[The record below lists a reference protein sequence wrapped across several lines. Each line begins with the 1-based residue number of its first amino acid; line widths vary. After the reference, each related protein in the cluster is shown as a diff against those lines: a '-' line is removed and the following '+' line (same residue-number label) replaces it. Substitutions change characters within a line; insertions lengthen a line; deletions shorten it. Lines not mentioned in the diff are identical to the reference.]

1 MNKKYLVLLAATS
14 FTLLLGACHAS
25 ENTSSGNQTVST
37 TVAMA
42 KVVYYDM
49 DGKTELDKKEVST
62 IAEALEYIPKKEG
75 YEFEGWYVKPD
86 LSKKLVEEMELHSEM
101 KLYAGF
107 SKYVEDMRSFLILG
121 NGKSELLKSSNWG
134 GNITEAHKMKKEDV
148 KGANLYKLTAKLEEG
163 DEFQFAIN
171 GKWENQRGYG
181 YVTVAEKDGV
191 AYFQNSGGL
200 GDVAIK
206 RANIKVAKS
215 GTYTFTLK
223 THPAEDTYATE
234 DPNYSDLKKESFNT
248 NPFDS
253 ITWEFSEE

>member
-1 MNKKYLVLLAATS
+1 MKKYLVLLAATGL
-14 FTLLLGACHAS
+14 TLSLGACRAS
-25 ENTSSGNQTVST
+25 ENSKNGSQNYPEK
-37 TVAMA
+37 VAVA

-49 DGKTELDKKEVST
+49 DGKTELEKKEAKST
-62 IAEALEYIPKKEG
+62 KEALEYMPQKEG

-86 LSKKLVEEMELHSEM
+86 LSKKLVEGIELQSDM

-107 SKYVEDMRSFLILG
+107 SKYQEDVRSFVILG
-121 NGKSELLKSSNWG
+121 NGKSEVLKSSNWG
-134 GNITEAHKMKKEDV
+134 AVITDAHKMIKEDA
-148 KGANLYKLTAKLEEG
+148 KNSNLYKLTVKLEEG

-181 YVTVAEKDGV
+181 YLTTAEKDGV
-191 AYFQNSGGL
+191 SYFKNSGGL

-215 GTYTFTLK
+215 GTYTFILK
-223 THPAEDTYATE
+223 THPAEDTYAKE
-234 DPNYSDLKKESFNT
+234 DPKYSELKKETFNT

-253 ITWEFSEE
+253 ITWEFIEN